1 MLLNEKHRE
10 IPVNKDHQVL
20 EVLQDLRLALNC
32 VTIAIVTSF
41 LYRVTAVTLVLEEM
55 MVRKENRDHLATRD
69 HPVIGVIQ

>member
-1 MLLNEKHRE
+1 MLLNEEHRE

-32 VTIAIVTSF
+32 VTMAIVTSF

-69 HPVIGVIQ
+69 HPVTGVIQ